1 MPRVSLYFS
10 IMMLA
15 FAAMNGNQ
23 VFGQDATH
31 CDVVTGVMMQL
42 QQDPLFT
49 QPYVDMDE
57 WRDKP
62 VRHRYVHGGF
72 KGTETR
78 FSYYFPAR
86 EQYEGRFFQYIT
98 PVPMDEN
105 VSQGATG
112 EDDKIGFSLA
122 SGAYFIETNGGGAN
136 LVGRPGTSVD
146 PTIAGYRANAAAA
159 QYSRVVA
166 MEMYGCQRPYG
177 YAFGGSGGA
186 YRTVGGLENTEG
198 VWDGAVP
205 FVMGSPMA
213 IPNVFTV
220 RMYALRVLQDK
231 LPMIADAVDVGSE
244 ADPYQHL
251 SAEEASAFSEVSK
264 MGFPMQAWY
273 MYDKLDLHGF
283 AALFPGIVAADPS
296 YFSDDFW
303 HKPGY
308 EGYQAPRSLQA
319 AKIQHRAKIKKLI
332 LARDAE
338 TSGLAALLK
347 AQASRG
353 LADDAFKSLLGN
365 SAADLPVAIEL
376 DSVPDKSTLGA
387 DIFVKTGKASGEKLL
402 ATKQLVGNYLLVGE
416 DARDVLLKLKVGDE
430 MEINNLNFLAAQTY
444 HRHQVP
450 EQGYPAWDQFRD
462 AQGKPIYPQ
471 RPMILGPLFAIAA
484 AGTVPTGKFTGK
496 MIVLENLYDTEAYP
510 WQGDWYRG
518 QAQMYLGDELNDNFR
533 LWYSDHPNHNDHG
546 AQRVPTQT
554 VSYLGILQQALRDVS
569 AWVEQGIAPPATSRY
584 TIVDGQV
591 RVPADADE
599 RGGIQPVI
607 QLLAN
612 GEKRAVASVGEPV
625 QFSATIEVPKG
636 TGKIVEAAWDFDGSG
651 AFSSPAKLEQAVG
664 DPVVVSASHSFGAT
678 GTYFV
683 TLRAA
688 SQREDDAETPYA
700 RVSNLDR
707 VRIIVN

>member
-31 CDVVTGVMMQL
+31 CDVVTGVLAQL

-78 FSYYFPAR
+78 FSYYFPAKDR
-86 EQYEGRFFQYIT
+86 YEGRFFQYIT

-112 EDDKIGFSLA
+112 EDDKIGFSVA

-166 MEMYGCQRPYG
+166 MEMYGCKRPWG

-186 YRTVGGLENTEG
+186 YRTVAGLENTEG
-198 VWDGAVP
+198 VWDGAAP

-308 EGYQAPRSLQA
+308 EGYEPPRSLQA
-319 AKIQHRAKIKKLI
+319 AKIQHRARIKRLI
-332 LARDAE
+332 MASDAE

-376 DSVPDKSTLGA
+376 DSVPDKNTLGA

-416 DARDVLLKLKVGDE
+416 DARDVLLKLNVGDE

-471 RPMILGPLFAIAA
+471 RPMILGPLFAMAA

-496 MIVLENLYDTEAYP
+496 MILLENLYDTEAYP

-518 QAQMYLGDELNDNFR
+518 QAHMYLGNELNDNFR
-533 LWYSDHPNHNDHG
+533 LWYSDHTSHNDHG

-569 AWVEQGIAPPATSRY
+569 AWVERGIAPPATSGY

-636 TGKIVEAAWDFDGSG
+636 TGEIVEAAWDFDGSG
-651 AFSSPAKLEQAVG
+651 TFSSPAKLEQVVG
-664 DPVVVSASHSFGAT
+664 DSLTVSASHSFGAT

-688 SQREDDAETPYA
+688 SQREGDAETPYA